1 MARDQLGVFEAEVLR
16 ATMAC
21 GTDAYG
27 LSISRT
33 IEAEAGRTV
42 SVGAVYTTLDRLEQK
57 GFVSSRWGE
66 VTPTRGGRRK
76 RLYVISARGQAALS
90 PQMVQPGCRVQ
101 PIGAMPVGVRS

>member
-1 MARDQLGVFEAEVLR
+1 MARDTLGVFEAEVLR

-27 LSISRT
+27 LSISRA
-33 IEAEAGRTV
+33 IEAESGRTV
-42 SVGAVYTTLDRLEQK
+42 SVGAVYTVLDRLEQK

-76 RLYVISARGQAALS
+76 RLYIISARGQAALS
-90 PQMVQPGCRVQ
+90 PRAVSTSRPAE
-101 PIGAMPVGVRS
+101 PAGAIPVGAR